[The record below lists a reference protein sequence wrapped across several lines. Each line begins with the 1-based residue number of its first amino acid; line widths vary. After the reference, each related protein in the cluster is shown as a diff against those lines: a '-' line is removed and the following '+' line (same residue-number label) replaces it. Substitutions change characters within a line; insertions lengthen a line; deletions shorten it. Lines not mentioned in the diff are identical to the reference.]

1 MTGGLP
7 IQQIAYFVPDIIAA
21 ARAHSAQFGSGPYF
35 ILRHVAL
42 ARSVHRGTNQRFD
55 HSSAYGQWGDVMIE
69 FVQQH
74 RGENGDEPSAMH
86 DLYPAGSGRYG
97 LHHIAVF
104 VDSLDDAIA
113 DFETRGSPLAQLSET
128 ENGTRFAF
136 ADASQSLGHMI
147 ELYEPSEALIRF
159 YAMVRDAAQ
168 GWDGGD
174 PIRELGE

>member
-1 MTGGLP
+1 MTGDLP
-7 IQQIAYFVPDIIAA
+7 IRQVAYFVPDIAAA
-21 ARAHSAQFGSGPYF
+21 ARAHAAQFGSGPYF
-35 ILRHVAL
+35 VMRHVPVS
-42 ARSVHRGTNQRFD
+42 RSIHRGTDQRFD

-69 FVQQH
+69 FVQQ
-74 RGENGDEPSAMH
+74 NGREPSAMH

-113 DFETRGSPLAQLSET
+113 DFESRGFALAQLSET
-128 ENGTRFAF
+128 SNGTRFAF

-147 ELYEPSEALIRF
+147 ELYEPSEALTGF
-159 YAMVRDAAQ
+159 YAMVRDAAR